1 MTIKI
6 NFKALAAAAAATAV
20 AFMTATGT
28 IDNYIAFAGELNAMA
43 FFMVSGVMA
52 VIAAAGSFEIVNQ

>member
-6 NFKALAAAAAATAV
+6 NFKALAAAAAATTV

-52 VIAAAGSFEIVNQ
+52 VVATAGSFEIVNQ

>member
-6 NFKALAAAAAATAV
+6 NFKALAATAVATAV

-43 FFMVSGVMA
+43 FFMVSGVTA
-52 VIAAAGSFEIVNQ
+52 VVAAAGSFEIVK

>member
-6 NFKALAAAAAATAV
+6 NFKALAIAVVAATA
-20 AFMTATGT
+20 AFMTGAGT
-28 IDNYIAFAGELNAMA
+28 IDNYITFAGELNAMA

-52 VIAAAGSFEIVNQ
+52 VVAAAGSFEIVK